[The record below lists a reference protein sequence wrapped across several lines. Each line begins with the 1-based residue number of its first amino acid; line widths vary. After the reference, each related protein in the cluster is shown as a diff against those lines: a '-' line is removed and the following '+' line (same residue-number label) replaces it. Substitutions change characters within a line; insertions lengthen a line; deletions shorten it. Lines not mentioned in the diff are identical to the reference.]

1 MESQLDNIDP
11 LSFRAALRQ
20 WASGVTVVTCADRGF
35 QHGMTVSSF
44 LSVSLTPPLLL
55 VSLQN
60 GTRTLKMIKH
70 AQTFAVNILHHDQ
83 KELADLFAG
92 RKEDHENRFANL
104 ETSTLESQS
113 PFLQGSLACFDC
125 HLQSILEVSDHTL
138 VIGEVIAVAVADEQ
152 NPLVYY
158 QRAYH
163 TL

>member
-1 MESQLDNIDP
+1 MESQFTNIDP
-11 LSFRAALRQ
+11 LTFRAALRQ
-20 WASGVTVVTCADRGF
+20 WASGVTVVTCEDRGF

-60 GTRTLKMIKH
+60 GTRTLEMIKH
-70 AQTFAVNILHHDQ
+70 AKTFSVNILHQEQ

-92 RKEDHENRFANL
+92 RKEDHGNRFSNL
-104 ETSTLESQS
+104 ETLTLQSQS
-113 PFLQGSLACFDC
+113 PLLKGSLACFDC
-125 HLQSILEVSDHTL
+125 LVQSLQEVSDHTL

-152 NPLVYY
+152 APLVYF
-158 QRAYH
+158 QRNYH